1 MRTLFFIYIIGN
13 FLFLLMGL
21 FIHRFLDLTLVNR
34 INVDIG
40 LFLLWVMYTI
50 SYLSWLIVYDRKEW
64 I

>member
-1 MRTLFFIYIIGN
+1 MKTLFFIYIIGN